1 MSVYHLHIPRTS
13 GVFVREFAINKSG
26 KKVFSG
32 HVRQF
37 PESFYD
43 YDFISGHF
51 ATTPIKYV
59 DTNFAIFRNPVD
71 LTFSYINYIRD
82 KFYSDLSLEDLI
94 ENYLV
99 TNKIENFVN
108 INSKFLTGQID
119 VPKYNKNITNLLQ
132 MAENCWFVKNYG
144 TEIES
149 IVDTVQKNKT
159 ILVDFDNE
167 EKYSRVSEILD
178 IDLNGFKINES
189 SIIEQN
195 VIDKYNNLITELN
208 MLDLEVWNYA
218 KKQT

>member
-1 MSVYHLHIPRTS
+1 MSVYHLHVPRTS

-82 KFYSDLSLEDLI
+82 KFYSDLSLE
-94 ENYLV
+94 
-99 TNKIENFVN
+99 ENFVN

-218 KKQT
+218 KKQA

>member
-1 MSVYHLHIPRTS
+1 MSIYHLHIPRTS

-32 HVRQF
+32 HIREL
-37 PESFYD
+37 PESFSN

-51 ATTPIKYV
+51 ATTPIKDV

-82 KFYSDLSLEDLI
+82 KFHSYLSLEELI
-94 ENYLV
+94 EYYLT
-99 TNKIENFVN
+99 TNKIESFVN
-108 INSKFLTGQID
+108 INSKFLTGEVD
-119 VPKYNKNITNLLQ
+119 MPKYNKNITNLLQ

-149 IVDTVQKNKT
+149 IVDTIQKNKT
-159 ILVDFDNE
+159 ILVDFDNK

-195 VIDKYNNLITELN
+195 VINKYNNLITDLN
-208 MLDLEVWNYA
+208 MLDLEVWAYA
-218 KKQT
+218 KKQA